1 MMAVELV
8 QGDGEVGVVGFVDLV
23 LFQKSSELKI
33 WSAFILNLTASSAN
47 KIESLSWLADE
58 HDVIWRQVKWL

>member
-23 LFQKSSELKI
+23 LFQKKSSELKI

-47 KIESLSWLADE
+47 KIESLS
-58 HDVIWRQVKWL
+58 